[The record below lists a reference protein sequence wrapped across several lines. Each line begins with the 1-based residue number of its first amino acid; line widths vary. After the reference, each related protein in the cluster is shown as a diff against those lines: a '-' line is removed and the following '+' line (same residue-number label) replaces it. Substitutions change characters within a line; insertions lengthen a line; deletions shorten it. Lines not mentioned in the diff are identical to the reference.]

1 MTSITAF
8 IGSGNMAR
16 SLIGGLVDSGTAPES
31 ILASDPDAAQRQ
43 RLTEQFK
50 VRTCDDNTTV
60 AETADVLVMAVK
72 PQVMREALLPL
83 GPIVRERQPLLISIA
98 AGVTI
103 DSMTAWIGGEPAIVR
118 VMPNTPALVGAGAS
132 GLFAN
137 EAVSNAQREV
147 AQSIMQ
153 AVGVSVWVSR
163 EARIDTVTAVS
174 GSGPAY
180 FFYLM
185 EAIEAA
191 GVAGGLTPDIARR
204 LTLQTALGAAKL
216 AIASDEPVAEL
227 RRRVTS
233 PAGTTERAIQF
244 LESAGANETIQRAVE
259 AARIRSE
266 ELAQLEQED

>member
-43 RLTEQFK
+43 RLTEQCK

-60 AETADVLVMAVK
+60 AEIADVLVMAVK

-83 GPIVRERQPLLISIA
+83 GPILRERRPLLISIA

-103 DSMTAWIGGEPAIVR
+103 DSMTAWIGGQPAIVR

-137 EAVSNAQREV
+137 EAVSNTQREV

-153 AVGVSVWVSR
+153 AVGMSVWVSR
-163 EARIDTVTAVS
+163 EALIDTVTAVS
-174 GSGPAY
+174 GGSRP
-180 FFYLM
+180 
-185 EAIEAA
+185 
-191 GVAGGLTPDIARR
+191 
-204 LTLQTALGAAKL
+204 
-216 AIASDEPVAEL
+216 
-227 RRRVTS
+227 
-233 PAGTTERAIQF
+233 
-244 LESAGANETIQRAVE
+244 
-259 AARIRSE
+259 
-266 ELAQLEQED
+266 

>member
-60 AETADVLVMAVK
+60 AEIADVLVMAVK

-83 GPIVRERQPLLISIA
+83 GPILRERRPLLISIA

-103 DSMTAWIGGEPAIVR
+103 DSMTAWIGGQPAIVR

-137 EAVSNAQREV
+137 EAVSNTQREV

-153 AVGVSVWVSR
+153 AVGVSVWVSH
-163 EARIDTVTAVS
+163 EALIDTVTAVS

-180 FFYLM
+180 VF
-185 EAIEAA
+185 ETIEALSDGGVHA
-191 GVAGGLTPDIARR
+191 GLPRDLSTQLAA
-204 LTLQTALGAAKL
+204 QTVLGAAKL
-216 AIASDEPVAEL
+216 VLETGEHPGKLKDM
-227 RRRVTS
+227 VTS
-233 PAGTTERAIQF
+233 PGGTTIEG
-244 LESAGANETIQRAVE
+244 LHEME
-259 AARIRSE
+259 AAGVRDGLMNAVRAATDKAAS
-266 ELAQLEQED
+266 LG